1 MTDQRHHA
9 PVDDPVRADDGV
21 IDDPLR
27 IDETAIWER
36 LTPGSYGLA
45 SAIGD
50 LSEGERELRDRARAF
65 AESELRPFAA
75 QWDEEEVF
83 PARSYARLRE
93 AGLLGLTIPEVY
105 GGGGRPI
112 IEGCIVVEELARCC
126 ASSAMIAQPFLN
138 GPWRAVHV
146 LGSEEQRQRYLP
158 GVAAGTRHFA
168 IGMSEPGAGSSGTD
182 LATTLTPDGDGY
194 RLRGVKCWV
203 TGGAEADTIVVFC
216 RAPGTAGP
224 RGIGAVLLE
233 RGAEGMAPPEV
244 DPKMGIRGVA
254 EAVLRL
260 DDVYVGPDDVLVAPD
275 PASKRGAEILVNQ
288 FNPERC
294 GNAAM
299 CTGIAQAALDDSVT
313 HLRAR
318 RQFGRPLV
326 EFQGLQWQ
334 LAEMAM
340 DVEVSRLL
348 TWRAARST
356 IDGFPDQ
363 TATIMAKYFSSEMV
377 QRVTNQAIQMHGA
390 RGYSRRWPVER
401 YFRDARGLTM
411 GGGTAEVMRNILAGI
426 TVGTRFSQRPPGRD
440 AS

>member
-1 MTDQRHHA
+1 
-9 PVDDPVRADDGV
+9 
-21 IDDPLR
+21 
-27 IDETAIWER
+27 
-36 LTPGSYGLA
+36 
-45 SAIGD
+45 
-50 LSEGERELRDRARAF
+50 
-65 AESELRPFAA
+65 
-75 QWDEEEVF
+75 
-83 PARSYARLRE
+83 
-93 AGLLGLTIPEVY
+93 
-105 GGGGRPI
+105 
-112 IEGCIVVEELARCC
+112 
-126 ASSAMIAQPFLN
+126 
-138 GPWRAVHV
+138 
-146 LGSEEQRQRYLP
+146 
-158 GVAAGTRHFA
+158 
-168 IGMSEPGAGSSGTD
+168 
-182 LATTLTPDGDGY
+182 
-194 RLRGVKCWV
+194 
-203 TGGAEADTIVVFC
+203 
-216 RAPGTAGP
+216 
-224 RGIGAVLLE
+224 
-233 RGAEGMAPPEV
+233 MAPPEV

-254 EAVLRL
+254 EAVLRF
-260 DDVYVGPDDVLVAPD
+260 DDVYIAAEDVLVAPD

-340 DVEVSRLL
+340 DVEVSRIL

-401 YFRDARGLTM
+401 YFRDSRGLTM

-426 TVGTRFSQRPPGRD
+426 TVGTRFSQRPPSPTPPEPDGERGTG
-440 AS
+440 ATGTAGS